1 METTLDVPIQLR
13 ELIAIS
19 IDNIEKAFAFFF
31 DAATKSIA
39 PNSPESI
46 ALLKRVI
53 AVKMG
58 YARKLA
64 LAKDL
69 SEAGPSVSRSP
80 YTRVRRKHARSRR
93 KHARC
98 RRSLASHSLCRQRP
112 QQRQALCRKG
122 LRPQCR
128 NASPTSLGSVAYEA
142 PPFRL
147 A

>member
-13 ELIAIS
+13 ELVAIS

-69 SEAGPSVSRSP
+69 SEATALQFAYCRSQVEITTDLIRIVSDSTGKP
-80 YTRVRRKHARSRR
+80 I
-93 KHARC
+93 
-98 RRSLASHSLCRQRP
+98 
-112 QQRQALCRKG
+112 
-122 LRPQCR
+122 
-128 NASPTSLGSVAYEA
+128 
-142 PPFRL
+142 
-147 A
+147 